1 MTPRPSRA
9 AAPARVAAFGLAL
22 LLLAAAGGCGLFDTA
37 QPEPPGSDQS
47 IPPNFDLPEST
58 LATLERAVETRSAS
72 NYGLCLTDSLANAEP
87 GFYASFDPADLAAW
101 RAAGNPDP
109 GLWTRARELLFFP
122 QFMAF
127 NPNAFYDL
135 TLTPD
140 PRGDFDLDA
149 DTRVLNRRYRV
160 FAAGSPV
167 AAGSVGLTLERVGL
181 SGEWKVRFWED
192 RRDTADVRTWGTA
205 RLQGR

>member
-1 MTPRPSRA
+1 MPLPRPTA
-9 AAPARVAAFGLAL
+9 ARLLARGAL
-22 LLLAAAGGCGLFDTA
+22 LAVLLGGSGCGLFDTA
-37 QPEPPGSDQS
+37 QPEAPLDSDA
-47 IPPNFDLPEST
+47 IPPNFTLPESL
-58 LATLERAVETRSAS
+58 LATLERAVETRSSS
-72 NYGLCLTDSLANAEP
+72 NYGQCFTDSVGNGDP
-87 GFYASFDPADLAAW
+87 GFYASFDPSDLAAW
-101 RAAGNPDP
+101 LQAGNPDP
-109 GLWTRARELLFFP
+109 GIWTRGRELVFFP

-135 TLTPD
+135 TLSAD

-149 DTRVLNRRYRV
+149 STKLWNRRYRV

-167 AAGSVGLTLERVGL
+167 AAGSVGFTIQRVGL
-181 SGEWKVRFWED
+181 SGEWKIRFWED